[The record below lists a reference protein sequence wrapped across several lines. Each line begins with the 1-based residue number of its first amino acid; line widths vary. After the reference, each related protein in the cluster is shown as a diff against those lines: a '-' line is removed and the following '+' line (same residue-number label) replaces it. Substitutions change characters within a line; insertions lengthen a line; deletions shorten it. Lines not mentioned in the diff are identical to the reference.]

1 MKSAPAIA
9 FDYRPCRYLGIGV
22 VLMVGFAVLA
32 IASSGL
38 TSAWKGM
45 LAAVAL
51 LYAGVSLRVWMN
63 SSITRIAHGE
73 SGWRLI
79 DRHGHEDPAELKG
92 FLRRGVLLVLEF
104 SNADGRRRRFL
115 LAPGNS
121 DAELRRRL
129 LLVLMAQAPKQA
141 AGVPLPN
148 VET

>member
-1 MKSAPAIA
+1 M
-9 FDYRPCRYLGIGV
+9 G
-22 VLMVGFAVLA
+22 
-32 IASSGL
+32 
-38 TSAWKGM
+38 
-45 LAAVAL
+45 
-51 LYAGVSLRVWMN
+51 
-63 SSITRIAHGE
+63 HGE

-121 DAELRRRL
+121 EAELRRRV

-141 AGVPLPN
+141 GGEPLPN

>member
-9 FDYRPCRYLGIGV
+9 FDYRPCRSLGIGV

-104 SNADGRRRRFL
+104 STADGRRRRFL

-141 AGVPLPN
+141 AAVPLPN